1 METSAI
7 SFRVADFLKKHP
19 PFQAMEESDLLELAA
34 RGRVKFHEPNEYILW
49 QGEPHRHQVFVIHQ
63 GTVSLWDEAA
73 SDAELRDVR
82 GVGDMLGVEQFNG
95 AQACLHSARSSSD
108 VLIYAFPA
116 YEFEMLL
123 DKYPK
128 ARQYVMAYGSVVTD
142 YQWTDGIRDP
152 RTTFLHDVV
161 AANPLHTVALE
172 TSIADVAQALLSTG
186 AGAIALVDSAG
197 RARALVT
204 PDSLMAWVATGGG
217 DTRLPATALMAGRPL
232 SLKPDSTIAEGLLSM
247 GRSDADAL
255 AITADGSPDGA
266 LQAVVTSRAL
276 SPMFGDHPIVILRD
290 IRHAGT
296 PAALRALNQ
305 RARTFALQQL
315 AGAASVDWV
324 AQFLHLADAGIV
336 RRLISTSGDDGSSCW
351 SMCGSS
357 GRAESLT
364 RLAPRI
370 VMITA
375 DSCSQETALATYQHV
390 TAALS
395 DCDYLHR
402 PEDAFDQSFYVAA
415 SSEWRTRCS
424 DWIRDPILKQTYR
437 ARPLFD
443 LRPIHGDESLWRSLQ
458 NAVNQ
463 TVDRDFL
470 TVMAND
476 CLASLPPLTFFQD
489 AVVDESGEESPVFRL
504 ERSAL
509 RPLVDVGRVFGFA
522 GRRIFG
528 WSTLERLEIAG
539 SLFPEHQ
546 TVFREAAE
554 TLRIVLWLQGRVG
567 ISQGTSGAELPPA
580 LVSRHERQ
588 LLKSGFR
595 SIHRLLEI
603 TAALSWA
610 EAL

>member
-1 METSAI
+1 
-7 SFRVADFLKKHP
+7 
-19 PFQAMEESDLLELAA
+19 
-34 RGRVKFHEPNEYILW
+34 
-49 QGEPHRHQVFVIHQ
+49 
-63 GTVSLWDEAA
+63 
-73 SDAELRDVR
+73 
-82 GVGDMLGVEQFNG
+82 
-95 AQACLHSARSSSD
+95 
-108 VLIYAFPA
+108 
-116 YEFEMLL
+116 
-123 DKYPK
+123 
-128 ARQYVMAYGSVVTD
+128 
-142 YQWTDGIRDP
+142 
-152 RTTFLHDVV
+152 
-161 AANPLHTVALE
+161 
-172 TSIADVAQALLSTG
+172 
-186 AGAIALVDSAG
+186 
-197 RARALVT
+197 
-204 PDSLMAWVATGGG
+204 
-217 DTRLPATALMAGRPL
+217 
-232 SLKPDSTIAEGLLSM
+232 
-247 GRSDADAL
+247 
-255 AITADGSPDGA
+255 
-266 LQAVVTSRAL
+266 
-276 SPMFGDHPIVILRD
+276 MFGDHPVAILGD

-305 RARTFALQQL
+305 RARAFALQQL

-351 SMCGSS
+351 SVCGSS

-375 DSCSQETALATYQHV
+375 DSCSQEAALATYQHV

-395 DCDYLHR
+395 DCDSSIARKTRSTSRSTSPPL
-402 PEDAFDQSFYVAA
+402 PNGDALF
-415 SSEWRTRCS
+415 RL
-424 DWIRDPILKQTYR
+424 IRDPILKQTYR

>member
-1 METSAI
+1 
-7 SFRVADFLKKHP
+7 
-19 PFQAMEESDLLELAA
+19 
-34 RGRVKFHEPNEYILW
+34 
-49 QGEPHRHQVFVIHQ
+49 
-63 GTVSLWDEAA
+63 
-73 SDAELRDVR
+73 
-82 GVGDMLGVEQFNG
+82 
-95 AQACLHSARSSSD
+95 
-108 VLIYAFPA
+108 
-116 YEFEMLL
+116 
-123 DKYPK
+123 
-128 ARQYVMAYGSVVTD
+128 
-142 YQWTDGIRDP
+142 
-152 RTTFLHDVV
+152 
-161 AANPLHTVALE
+161 
-172 TSIADVAQALLSTG
+172 
-186 AGAIALVDSAG
+186 
-197 RARALVT
+197 
-204 PDSLMAWVATGGG
+204 
-217 DTRLPATALMAGRPL
+217 MAGRPL

-247 GRSDADAL
+247 GSSDADAL

-276 SPMFGDHPIVILRD
+276 SPMFGDHPVVILRD

-305 RARTFALQQL
+305 RARAFALQQL

-351 SMCGSS
+351 SVCGSS

-395 DCDYLHR
+395 DCDYLVAR
-402 PEDAFDQSFYVAA
+402 KTAFDQSFYVAA

-458 NAVNQ
+458 NAVDQ

-470 TVMAND
+470 TVLAND

-504 ERSAL
+504 EQSAL
-509 RPLVDVGRVFGFA
+509 RPLVDVGRVFGMA
-522 GRRIFG
+522 ARRVFG
-528 WSTLERLEIAG
+528 PVDAR
-539 SLFPEHQ
+539 
-546 TVFREAAE
+546 
-554 TLRIVLWLQGRVG
+554 TLRDRAAACCP
-567 ISQGTSGAELPPA
+567 STRRS
-580 LVSRHERQ
+580 SERQ
-588 LLKSGFR
+588 PRRCASCCGSRGASGSARARAAPSCRRRSSAGTIATLLKSGFP
-595 SIHRLLEI
+595 IHPS
-603 TAALSWA
+603 AARVHRRA
-610 EAL
+610 RPG